1 MITLVPER
9 DPIAVAVEVTDDKLA
24 SGGQYSNLGSQVH
37 IHIPSSPSL
46 KTIFETLLTISFDN

>member
-37 IHIPSSPSL
+37 IPSSHSL

>member
-24 SGGQYSNLGSQVH
+24 SSGQYSNLGSQVY
-37 IHIPSSPSL
+37 IPSSSSL